1 MRLVRF
7 VPPFTVTS
15 PMVELDARIVAI
27 NSDGTVNV
35 VALDGHDTPYEN
47 VPMTELG
54 GPHPG
59 NGPFVIAAAAA
70 LAHDLAQDAQAQ
82 PSTAAPDGNGGAAV
96 DDPPA
101 VDAGDQGGQP

>member
-7 VPPFTVTS
+7 VPPFTLSS

-70 LAHDLAQDAQAQ
+70 LAHDLGQAAQSQ
-82 PSTAAPDGNGGAAV
+82 SGTSSGGGTDTDEPMIV
-96 DDPPA
+96 NDP
-101 VDAGDQGGQP
+101 AGHGDKP